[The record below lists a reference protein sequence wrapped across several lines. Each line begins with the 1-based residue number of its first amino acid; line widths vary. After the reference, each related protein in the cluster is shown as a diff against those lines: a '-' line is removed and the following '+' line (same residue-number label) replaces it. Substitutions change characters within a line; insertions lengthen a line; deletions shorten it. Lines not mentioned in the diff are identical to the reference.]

1 VIVVAMTVMVMMSV
15 RMPMMMVMTMTML
28 MIVPVRVRA
37 IIGLERRRHL
47 DAGKS
52 MLREERRNLG
62 PLLQPDA
69 VG

>member
-1 VIVVAMTVMVMMSV
+1 MVSMTVMVMMSV
-15 RMPMMMVMTMTML
+15 RMPMMMVVAVP
-28 MIVPVRVRA
+28 MIVLMRA
-37 IIGLERRRHL
+37 IVRFERRRHL

-52 MLREERRNLG
+52 MLRDQRLNLG

>member
-1 VIVVAMTVMVMMSV
+1 MVSMTVMVMMSV
-15 RMPMMMVMTMTML
+15 RMPMMMVVAVS
-28 MIVPVRVRA
+28 MIVLMRA
-37 IIGLERRRHL
+37 IVRFEWRRHL

-52 MLREERRNLG
+52 MLRDQRLNLG

>member
-1 VIVVAMTVMVMMSV
+1 MAVIAAMA
-15 RMPMMMVMTMTML
+15 MPMMIMAML
-28 MIVPVRVRA
+28 MIVLMPVRA
-37 IIGLERRRHL
+37 IVRLERRCHL

-52 MLREERRNLG
+52 MLRDQRLNLG